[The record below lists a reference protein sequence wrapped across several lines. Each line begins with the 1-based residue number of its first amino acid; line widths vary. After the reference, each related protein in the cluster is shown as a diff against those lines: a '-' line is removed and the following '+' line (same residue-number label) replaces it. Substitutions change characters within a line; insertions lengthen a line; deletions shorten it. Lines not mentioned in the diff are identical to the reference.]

1 MGSQSGFGRI
11 RSWVLKDNPR
21 GPIPGTG
28 AATGAATTATGKAP
42 PGPGA
47 APGKP
52 GEARGGATANGREG
66 ANGSRGIRADATG
79 TQVPAAR
86 TRPETIGAIPGGD
99 GNRDGRSRPARMGTA
114 AHGFLGI
121 PGMTVASG
129 VTSGKDA
136 ATGAIPGKDAATG
149 AIPGKDGETSGEKT
163 PATNGK
169 SACRNRERPRRRT
182 NPQHPITSMSRCCQP
197 ACVRN

>member
-11 RSWVLKDNPR
+11 RSWVLKENSR
-21 GPIPGTG
+21 GTIPGTG
-28 AATGAATTATGKAP
+28 VATGAATTATGKAP

-47 APGKP
+47 ALGKP
-52 GEARGGATANGREG
+52 GEARGEATANGREDAIG
-66 ANGSRGIRADATG
+66 RRGIRADATV

-114 AHGFLGI
+114 AHGFLGT
-121 PGMTVASG
+121 PGMTVVSG
-129 VTSGKDA
+129 VTS
-136 ATGAIPGKDAATG
+136 GKDAATG

-182 NPQHPITSMSRCCQP
+182 NPRHPITSMS
-197 ACVRN
+197 

>member
-11 RSWVLKDNPR
+11 RSWVLKENPR
-21 GPIPGTG
+21 GTIPGTG

-47 APGKP
+47 ALGKP
-52 GEARGGATANGREG
+52 GEARGEATANGREDAIG
-66 ANGSRGIRADATG
+66 RRGIRADATV

-114 AHGFLGI
+114 AHGFL
-121 PGMTVASG
+121 
-129 VTSGKDA
+129 
-136 ATGAIPGKDAATG
+136 
-149 AIPGKDGETSGEKT
+149 ET
-163 PATNGK
+163 P
-169 SACRNRERPRRRT
+169 
-182 NPQHPITSMSRCCQP
+182 
-197 ACVRN
+197 